1 MQATTAVRRSRSRFT
16 QRWPCNAN
24 SVCLDPCHL
33 PRPEA
38 RSTDFG
44 LSAGILAAGPAEAA
58 YSLEASRVTDVGA
71 LPGPLCWLR
80 GSKPTYRTALAR
92 LAEISSIAARSASL
106 TISPPSRWAFAPLC
120 ASVRMTPAEKLRQ
133 QTLSSA
139 NGDQDKQE

>member
-1 MQATTAVRRSRSRFT
+1 MSLS
-16 QRWPCNAN
+16 
-24 SVCLDPCHL
+24 
-33 PRPEA
+33 PEA
-38 RSTDFG
+38 IAT
-44 LSAGILAAGPAEAA
+44 L
-58 YSLEASRVTDVGA
+58 SRVTTATITTVLLKKG
-71 LPGPLCWLR
+71 LRNVWLR

-139 NGDQDKQE
+139 NRDQDKQE